1 MSVGNNFDSKVCN
14 LERRVDGLYDVLKK
28 FEQNINSRFESLEEL
43 RVTVTRVDQNNIYL
57 GKQIDFLIHM

>member
-1 MSVGNNFDSKVCN
+1 MGVGTNFDSKVCN
-14 LERRVDGLYDVLKK
+14 LERRVDGLYDVLKR

-43 RVTVTRVDQNNIYL
+43 RVTVTRVDQNNIYI